1 MITRRSFITLMALA
15 PFALQLDAKEAVAQT
30 EEVRDVLMGT
40 FVQMKGVGVP
50 RQSLMETVS
59 LMKQL
64 EHIFSRFTPEG
75 ELATLNREGVLRRP
89 SKEFS
94 TVMQAARDAYVETD
108 GAFDV
113 SVLPVLLHFEKF
125 HKPLSAE
132 EQERFKRSVGFDKVE
147 LGESV
152 CRLKNPGMKLTLDG
166 IAKGYII
173 DRAAEHLRDRGCAR
187 VLVNVGGD
195 IYCGEANNGW
205 GVGIYDP
212 LRDRLS
218 RKLSLQDAAVC
229 TSGNYV
235 NFYSPDKKL
244 HHIIDPRTL
253 SSPTELTSATVV
265 AGSTM
270 RADMLSTALFIKGRA
285 GRALLR
291 EGEKAYLI
299 TSDGGEVALG

>member
-15 PFALQLDAKEAVAQT
+15 PFALQLDAKEAARQT

-50 RQSLMETVS
+50 REILVETIS
-59 LMKQL
+59 HMKQL
-64 EHIFSRFTPEG
+64 ERVFSRFTSEG
-75 ELATLNREGVLRRP
+75 ELATLNREGVLRQP
-89 SKEFS
+89 SKEFF
-94 TVMQAARDAYVETD
+94 TVMQAAHKAYVETD

-125 HKPLSAE
+125 HRPLTSE
-132 EQERFKRSVGFDKVE
+132 EHERFRRSVGFDKVE
-147 LGESV
+147 LGRSV
-152 CRLKNPGMKLTLDG
+152 LRLENPGIKLTLDG

-173 DRAAEHLRDRGCAR
+173 DCAAERLREEGCAR

-195 IYCGEANNGW
+195 VYCGETNDGW
-205 GVGIYDP
+205 GIGIYDP
-212 LRDRLS
+212 LHDQLS
-218 RKLSLQDAAVC
+218 RKLSLRDAAVC

-235 NFYSPDKKL
+235 NYFSPDKRL

-253 SSPTELTSATVV
+253 TSPTELTSATVV

-270 RADMLSTALFIKGRA
+270 RADILSTSLFVKGLA
-285 GRALLR
+285 GKTLLR

-299 TSDGGEVALG
+299 TSDGGEVTLA